1 MQHCD
6 AKPSPSCETNGFTRL
21 ELLAAL
27 VITTLLATVT
37 ISVVQTMAIRDQVRR
52 ALEDAQP
59 VQQSVARHILELGVA
74 PEDRAA
80 AGLEPES
87 AETVSEFLHAA
98 RVVHGRI
105 DLIFGNHAHQRI
117 AMSRLTLTPY
127 LDGDGGL
134 SWRCGDGPEPP
145 GRPVGAPAGQPGSD
159 IPAYYLPGPCQPGG

>member
-1 MQHCD
+1 MGYTLPIRTSSSRQC
-6 AKPSPSCETNGFTRL
+6 GFTRL

-37 ISVVQTMAIRDQVRR
+37 ISVMQTMAIRDQVRQ

-59 VQQSVARHILELGVA
+59 VQRAVARHILELRVA
-74 PEDRAA
+74 PEDGAA
-80 AGLEPES
+80 AGLEPDS

-117 AMSRLTLTPY
+117 AMSRLTLAPY

-134 SWRCGDGPEPP
+134 SWRCGDGPEPT
-145 GRPVGAPAGQPGSD
+145 GRPVGAPGGQSGSD
-159 IPAYYLPGPCQPGG
+159 IPAYYLPEQCRPEG